1 MLLLLVVLIVIV
13 GIDGVLLTCTRY
25 QVRVLRV
32 NMFVMTDILVSVFS
46 CNPHL
51 VRPPGLDIEGFEKI
65 AAQARRP
72 S

>member
-1 MLLLLVVLIVIV
+1 MLFLLVILIVIV
-13 GIDGVLLTCTRY
+13 GINGVLLAWTRY
-25 QVRVLRV
+25 RVRWLRI

-65 AAQARRP
+65 AAHSQRP